1 MDGGCGTSILRCIK
15 GLLYQV
21 HFGGLRYK
29 VMFKCQ
35 ATRIALYLGREVM
48 LIMDYMRL
56 EKVLHN
62 LVSPRMAALTYGKES
77 VLDTLKF
84 LI

>member
-1 MDGGCGTSILRCIK
+1 
-15 GLLYQV
+15 
-21 HFGGLRYK
+21 
-29 VMFKCQ
+29 
-35 ATRIALYLGREVM
+35 M